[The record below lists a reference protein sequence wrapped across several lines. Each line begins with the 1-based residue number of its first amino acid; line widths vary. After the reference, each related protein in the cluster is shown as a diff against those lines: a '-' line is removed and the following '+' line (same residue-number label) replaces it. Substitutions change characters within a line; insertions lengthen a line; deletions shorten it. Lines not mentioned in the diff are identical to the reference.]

1 MCLEVKHG
9 ITFLISYEKRQA
21 LQPKS
26 EKCIFYRHC
35 ENVEGYRLIQTHS
48 NEIIIRIY
56 VKFDANILVCEP
68 NSTLVPY

>member
-9 ITFLISYEKRQA
+9 ITFLSYEKRQA

-26 EKCIFYRHC
+26 EKCIFYRHS

-48 NEIIIRIY
+48 NEIIIKIY